1 MDYVRKQPLNYKDIA
16 ENLKGPA
23 WYDIEDSDNLL
34 IDGAQAI
41 EELLHY
47 QSAIESMGN
56 RGKLFLPYSGCAR
69 GCVGR
74 SGVNGI
80 KAEVCMFNPITDVDG
95 GKWRPVNE
103 DALQELLGQFEILQ
117 SKCSDLISK
126 IEEIMKLYP
135 AGDFCGWCGN
145 QDVCEQNNLK
155 ECNPKYMYKD

>member
-1 MDYVRKQPLNYKDIA
+1 MDYKELLKDQDFSSPQKIA
-16 ENLKGPA
+16 DWMHNAKA
-23 WYDIEDSDNLL
+23 
-34 IDGAQAI
+34 AI
-41 EELLHY
+41 EELLPY

-56 RGKLFLPYSGCAR
+56 WGKLFLPYSGCAR

-117 SKCSDLISK
+117 SIL
-126 IEEIMKLYP
+126 
-135 AGDFCGWCGN
+135 
-145 QDVCEQNNLK
+145 QNA
-155 ECNPKYMYKD
+155 PI